1 MRCTR
6 LLPRA
11 LLITDSVAMETAY
24 GNRLDRPMANP
35 QSPSHCCNT
44 KGGIRC

>member
-1 MRCTR
+1 MHRTR
-6 LLPRA
+6 LLSRA
-11 LLITDSVAMETAY
+11 LLITGSVAMETAY

-35 QSPSHCCNT
+35 QSTSRRCST